1 MYVVWQVNEKYY
13 YNVLD
18 TTNADFGT
26 ISYRCKHPEI
36 LQKSGRLRA
45 PSTILSSS
53 SSLAHPSLPQPH
65 PLSTPQLLETPS
77 PPPLAVARGG

>member
-1 MYVVWQVNEKYY
+1 VYVVWQVNEKYY

-36 LQKSGRLRA
+36 LQ
-45 PSTILSSS
+45 
-53 SSLAHPSLPQPH
+53 
-65 PLSTPQLLETPS
+65 
-77 PPPLAVARGG
+77 